1 MYAVQYDHV
10 FWAYVKLRLPYAVKL
25 MSILCLQ
32 NFVSAWLSLLSI
44 DFVWLHHTKN
54 NALFQLLTRWTYCI
68 LLQVQEPVD
77 EVYEFYFEEKPKF
90 DPKLSGLG
98 SNVQENPV
106 LPTG

>member
-1 MYAVQYDHV
+1 MPAE
-10 FWAYVKLRLPYAVKL
+10 
-25 MSILCLQ
+25 LCE
-32 NFVSAWLSLLSI
+32 WLSLLSI
-44 DFVWLHHTKN
+44 DFVWLHHTRTTLYSN
-54 NALFQLLTRWTYCI
+54 LLTRWTYCI

-90 DPKLSGLG
+90 DTKLSGLG